1 MLATRRMVL
10 GATAAGV
17 ALLAGCAR
25 GGQAGQQL
33 SATLDTLVTNMLR
46 ESPEYATSLAVSEER
61 AGGRFIDRLSDASK
75 EGAARLKGV
84 LETGLRELR
93 AIDRAR
99 LSPQEQVSRDVVVT
113 ALEDDIAARN
123 FTTGDGA
130 SSPYAVSQLEGAYTD
145 IPDFLDSQH
154 PITSRDTVEAYLA
167 RLSAYARVL
176 GQENANIA
184 ADAGAGV
191 APPDFAVDG
200 AIRQLGD
207 FARLRPADTVLVASL
222 ARRIVDVAEI
232 PEADRAGYLTRAE
245 TIVREEV
252 LPQYAAQIE
261 ALRAVRPQ
269 AVHDAGCWRLPQGG
283 DLYTAALRYN
293 TTTSMTPEEIHRM
306 GTDLIA
312 SMTAEMDQ
320 ILRAQGQ
327 TRGTVGA
334 RMRALAQ
341 RPEQLYPNTDAGRTQ
356 LLADLNAQIA
366 AINARMP
373 EYFGKLARAALEI
386 KRVPPYIEAGA
397 PGGYYQSPALDGSR
411 AGAYYI
417 NLRDTSEWPRFT
429 LPTLTYHE
437 GIPGHHWQIAI
448 AQETEGLPFIRS
460 AILGFNA
467 YQEGWGLYAEQ
478 LADEAGVYA
487 DDPFG
492 RLGYLQSAVFRA
504 SRLVVDTGM
513 HHMRWSREQ
522 AIQSM
527 MEATGDQQS
536 SVATEIERYA
546 VWPGQACGYMV
557 GRQAIHRL
565 REEARAAMGARFDI
579 KAFHDLVL
587 TSAPVP
593 LSVLESLVRDWTG
606 APARG

>member
-10 GATAAGV
+10 GATAAGL
-17 ALLAGCAR
+17 ALLSGCAR

-33 SATLDTLVTNMLR
+33 STVLDRIVTDILK
-46 ESPEYATSLAVSEER
+46 EAPEYATSLAVTEER
-61 AGGRFIDRLSDASK
+61 AGGRFIDKLSDASK
-75 EGAARLKGV
+75 EGAARYKGV
-84 LETGLRELR
+84 LERGLADLQ
-93 AIDRAR
+93 AINSDQ
-99 LSPQEQVSRDVVVT
+99 LSAQEQVSRDVVVT
-113 ALEDDIAARN
+113 ALQDDIAARN
-123 FTTGDGA
+123 FTSGSGA
-130 SSPYAVSQLEGAYTD
+130 TSPYTVSQLEGAFTS

-154 PITSRDTVEAYLA
+154 PITNRDTVEAYLA

-176 GQENANIA
+176 GQENTNIGI
-184 ADAGAGV
+184 DAGAGV
-191 APPDFAVDG
+191 VPPDFAIDG
-200 AIRQLGD
+200 AIRQLGE
-207 FARLRPADTVLVASL
+207 FARTRPADTVLVRSL
-222 ARRIVDVAEI
+222 ARRIAEVAEI
-232 PEADRAGYLTRAE
+232 PEADRAGFLTRAE
-245 TIVREEV
+245 TIVRDEV
-252 LPQYAAQIE
+252 LPAYNAQIE
-261 ALRAVRPQ
+261 ALRAIRPQ
-269 AVHDAGCWRLPQGG
+269 AVHDAGCWRLPQGAE
-283 DLYTAALRYN
+283 LYAAALRYN
-293 TTTSMTPEEIHRM
+293 TTTAMTPEEIHQM
-306 GTDLIA
+306 GVELIA
-312 SMTAEMDQ
+312 SMSAEMDT
-320 ILRAQGQ
+320 ILRAQGM
-327 TRGTVGA
+327 TRGSVGA
-334 RMRALAQ
+334 RMQALAQ
-341 RPEQLYPNTDAGRTQ
+341 RPDQLYPNTDAGRTQ
-356 LLADLNAQIA
+356 MLADLNTQITE
-366 AINARMP
+366 ITARMP
-373 EYFGKLARAALEI
+373 EYFGTLARAALEI

-417 NLRDTSEWPRFT
+417 NLRDTREWPRFT

-448 AQETEGLPFIRS
+448 AQEAQGLPFIRS

-487 DDPFG
+487 NNPFG

-513 HHMRWSREQ
+513 HHMRWTREQ

-536 SVATEIERYA
+536 SVATEIERYS

-565 REEARAAMGARFDI
+565 REEARTAMGERFDI

-587 TSAPVP
+587 TSAPTP
-593 LSVLESLVRDWTG
+593 LSVLESIVRNWTG
-606 APARG
+606 AAR